1 MPKPTA
7 QKCGSRHSPGLNS
20 LQRSPTLSLWK
31 PIYQIIKYTM
41 KPLMFILSAMLLTV
55 LLGGCQTSE
64 EQEQHT
70 NQRRYD
76 AILKQNQKTI
86 DQNQKMMN
94 QHNQ

>member
-1 MPKPTA
+1 
-7 QKCGSRHSPGLNS
+7 LNS
-20 LQRSPTLSLWK
+20 LGHSPTLSVWK
-31 PIYQIIKYTM
+31 PIYQIIKLTM
-41 KPLMFILSAMLLTV
+41 KLLMFILSAMLLTV
-55 LLGGCQTSE
+55 LLGGCQTPE
-64 EQEQHT
+64 EQEQQT